1 MMKKF
6 VKGLT
11 AAAAAAVLA
20 VGMIPAIPAMPV
32 KAAALS
38 SFDQEIIINDV
49 TDGSHTR
56 VPYK

>member
-38 SFDQEIIINDV
+38 SFDQEIIIQV
-49 TDGSHTR
+49 M
-56 VPYK
+56 

>member
-20 VGMIPAIPAMPV
+20 VGMIPAIPAC
-32 KAAALS
+32 
-38 SFDQEIIINDV
+38 
-49 TDGSHTR
+49 DGR